1 MHAEAGKP
9 YDIEIRF
16 QYFSGDAQ
24 LNFDLGFKEEVNIKN
39 TVAKVKDADVVI
51 FAGGISPSLEGEE
64 MGVNLPGFRKGDRT
78 DIELPAVQRELIKAL
93 CDAGKK
99 LFSLIFPDH
108 PLPWNPKPNIVR
120 PFYKH
125 GIRDNPE
132 VKLLPKSCSAITIPP
147 DDCPLL
153 LPEHNAIT

>member
-1 MHAEAGKP
+1 MYAEAGKP

-39 TVAKVKDADVVI
+39 TVAKVKDADIVI

-99 LFSLIFPDH
+99 SYF
-108 PLPWNPKPNIVR
+108 R
-120 PFYKH
+120 
-125 GIRDNPE
+125 
-132 VKLLPKSCSAITIPP
+132 
-147 DDCPLL
+147 
-153 LPEHNAIT
+153 

>member
-1 MHAEAGKP
+1 M
-9 YDIEIRF
+9 
-16 QYFSGDAQ
+16 
-24 LNFDLGFKEEVNIKN
+24 NFDLGFKEEVNIKN

-99 LFSLIFPDH
+99 VIFVNFS
-108 PLPWNPKPNIVR
+108 
-120 PFYKH
+120 
-125 GIRDNPE
+125 G
-132 VKLLPKSCSAITIPP
+132 
-147 DDCPLL
+147 
-153 LPEHNAIT
+153 

>member
-1 MHAEAGKP
+1 MINGEEVKKFTNKHGGRGQAYAMHAEAGKP

-99 LFSLIFPDH
+99 LFSLIFPITH
-108 PLPWNPKPNIVR
+108 C
-120 PFYKH
+120 H
-125 GIRDNPE
+125 GTRNQILSGHFTSMVSGTIRR
-132 VKLLPKSCSAITIPP
+132 
-147 DDCPLL
+147 
-153 LPEHNAIT
+153 

>member
-1 MHAEAGKP
+1 M
-9 YDIEIRF
+9 
-16 QYFSGDAQ
+16 
-24 LNFDLGFKEEVNIKN
+24 
-39 TVAKVKDADVVI
+39 KDADVVI

-99 LFSLIFPDH
+99 VIFVNFSGSPIAMEPET
-108 PLPWNPKPNIVR
+108 KYCQAI
-120 PFYKH
+120 YKH

-132 VKLLPKSCSAITIPP
+132 VKLPPKFCLEITILQ

-153 LPEHNAIT
+153 FTGI